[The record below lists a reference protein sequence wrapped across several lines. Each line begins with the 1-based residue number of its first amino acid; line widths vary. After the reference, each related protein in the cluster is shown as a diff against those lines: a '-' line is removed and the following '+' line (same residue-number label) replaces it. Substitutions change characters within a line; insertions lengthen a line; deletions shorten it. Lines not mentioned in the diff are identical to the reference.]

1 MPELTI
7 SNLLLFAAF
16 VVPGAVSLQVY
27 RLKVSLPDQG
37 LKDNLLE
44 AVVFSIVNFALLWFL
59 IGYATEEENI
69 RDNPLLCYSILL
81 LSFFVVPIVWPF
93 VLVAILRQ
101 MEKLRWIQPRA
112 KTGWDHFF
120 NNLQQGCYIIAQLN
134 DGSYIGG
141 RFGTASHASGYPNP
155 GNLFIE
161 ELWEVGEDG
170 SFTGVVLQGQGV
182 ILRATDYKYIRV
194 ST

>member
-27 RLKVSLPDQG
+27 RLKVSLPDHA

-44 AVVFSIVNFALLWFL
+44 AIVFSIVNFAILWFF
-59 IGYATEEENI
+59 IDYATNEKNI
-69 RDNPLLCYSILL
+69 RENPLISYLILL
-81 LSFFVVPIVWPF
+81 LSFFVAPIIWPF
-93 VLVAILRQ
+93 ILVAALRK

-120 NNLQQGCYIIAQLN
+120 NNLQQGCYIIVQLN

-170 SFTGVVLQGQGV
+170 NFTGSRLQGQGV
-182 ILRATDYKYIRV
+182 ILRASDYKYVRV